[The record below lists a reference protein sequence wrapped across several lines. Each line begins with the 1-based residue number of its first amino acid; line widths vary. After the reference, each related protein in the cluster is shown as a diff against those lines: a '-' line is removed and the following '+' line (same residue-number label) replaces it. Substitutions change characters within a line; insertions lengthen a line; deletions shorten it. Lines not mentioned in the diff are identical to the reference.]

1 MPFAFMRLFKYCFP
15 ILLCLFILN
24 NCFAQHFNY
33 EKDYQVILKRTQ
45 TKDDSLNY
53 LSLLPKFLNNDQGL
67 SVYETLCLMIGYS
80 ALSDYK
86 PFADVKTERLLVA
99 LNDSSKYETALKV
112 CDTFLAKHPLNQAG
126 IIEKA
131 YAFYK
136 LNKNDSAAFYKE
148 QFARIMATMDWSNDG
163 RTPETAMFALGPDD
177 GKNFADKYYHAE
189 VGKTGTIINSYGNY
203 CSSVETL
210 YKKDDQQKSTI
221 FYFVLQ
227 HAANTTARK
236 Q

>member
-1 MPFAFMRLFKYCFP
+1 M
-15 ILLCLFILN
+15 N

-33 EKDYQVILKRTQ
+33 EKDYPIILKKTQ
-45 TKDDSLNY
+45 TKNDSLNY
-53 LSLLPKFLNNDQGL
+53 FTLLPKFLNNDSSL
-67 SVYETLCLMIGYS
+67 SVYETLSLMIGYS
-80 ALSDYK
+80 GLPDYR
-86 PFADVKTERLLVA
+86 PFTDIKTERLLVQ
-99 LNDSSKYETALKV
+99 LNDSAKYETVLKA
-112 CDTFLAKHPLNQAG
+112 CDTFLERHPLNQAG

-148 QFARIMATMDWSNDG
+148 QFARIMATIDWSSDG

-189 VGKTGTIINSYGNY
+189 VGKTGTVINNYGNY

-210 YKKDDQQKSTI
+210 YKKDGKQKSVI

-227 HAANTTARK
+227 HAANTTAGK